1 MREHNLLRE
10 VNGKA
15 SLTRWSASPARWA
28 PRLFA
33 AKAGWCLKN
42 TSSPYPL
49 VAHEC
54 LSPLPRL
61 LLPKVTLLD
70 ISMGRDNMRTLTL
83 GASSSPNTLEI
94 TLDTPFYSS
103 FKAPLRYSKLI
114 QCLLWPLLPS
124 DPRSLKTDSGCR
136 GRVATTCSFACG
148 YAYILCATLRR
159 RGAAAGSFGGDVSA
173 GAHQGKI
180 ALSLKRAKGG
190 SSLLRRFLRR
200 FPWLMY
206 DRWFRTLDATL
217 ERVSVLVPFATLGG
231 V

>member
-42 TSSPYPL
+42 TASPYAL

-54 LSPLPRL
+54 LSVLPRL

-70 ISMGRDNMRTLTL
+70 ISMGRDNMHTLTL

-103 FKAPLRYSKLI
+103 FKAPLRYSKLT

-148 YAYILCATLRR
+148 YAYILGVVAVSPRHAPSPAATPI
-159 RGAAAGSFGGDVSA
+159 F
-173 GAHQGKI
+173 
-180 ALSLKRAKGG
+180 
-190 SSLLRRFLRR
+190 
-200 FPWLMY
+200 Y
-206 DRWFRTLDATL
+206 
-217 ERVSVLVPFATLGG
+217 VPR
-231 V
+231 

>member
-1 MREHNLLRE
+1 MREHNLPRE

-15 SLTRWSASPARWA
+15 FLTRWSASPARWA

-42 TSSPYPL
+42 ITSPYPL
-49 VAHEC
+49 VVHEC

-61 LLPKVTLLD
+61 LLPKVTLLN
-70 ISMGRDNMRTLTL
+70 ISMGRDNTRTLTL
-83 GASSSPNTLEI
+83 GASSSLNTLEV

-103 FKAPLRYSKLI
+103 FKAPLRYSKPT

-136 GRVATTCSFACG
+136 GRFATTCSFACG

-159 RGAAAGSFGGDVSA
+159 GLWQNLAVATSVRGPT
-173 GAHQGKI
+173 KMI
-180 ALSLKRAKGG
+180 ALSSERAKGG
-190 SSLLRRFLRR
+190 SSISVDFCVGSRGSCMIEGGFV
-200 FPWLMY
+200 
-206 DRWFRTLDATL
+206 RWMLPLNEYTF
-217 ERVSVLVPFATLGG
+217 
-231 V
+231 